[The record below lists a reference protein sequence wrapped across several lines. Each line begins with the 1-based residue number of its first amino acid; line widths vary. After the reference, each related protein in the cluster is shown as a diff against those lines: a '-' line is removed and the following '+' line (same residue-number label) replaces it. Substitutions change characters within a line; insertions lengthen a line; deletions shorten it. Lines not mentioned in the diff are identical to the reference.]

1 MRSERL
7 RCPPLRAAT
16 LVGGGF
22 ALYLLVRGVLVGR
35 GNLSRLALIGTVF
48 SSRAQLPSYLV
59 QVPGTGYDGQ
69 FFLRLALDPFNLHE
83 VAFGI
88 TMNGDYRFQRIV
100 YPMLG
105 WLLSGGDGHLV
116 PIALLVINVAA
127 VAVIA
132 ATAAALARDTQHPT
146 LVGVLVGGYFGYTL
160 SAGRDLAEPTA
171 AALAIAGM
179 YLFEHRHLVAASVLL
194 MLAALTLE
202 TELVIPVAIGIV
214 WLVGSLATRRV
225 RFNPIVFLLPGVAW
239 LGYQTLLEALL
250 GHIVIRSDLRGNL
263 GIPLVTVVRGIEAHL
278 RVLNATHL
286 IWFGQLG
293 VLTLFVVLAA
303 SSLRSPLVPTYLK
316 VAWGV
321 MLALALSLSGEVW
334 DHSSYF
340 RAIDLLW
347 MTSVLIWARSR
358 PRWWWPA
365 ACGVIATVVSAIP
378 LTVFL

>member
-1 MRSERL
+1 MRSAPARH
-7 RCPPLRAAT
+7 PSLRAAA

-22 ALYLLVRGVLVGR
+22 ALYLLIRGILVGR

-48 SSRAQLPSYLV
+48 SERAELPGYLV

-69 FFLRLALDPFNLHE
+69 FFLRLALDPFNLHQ

-100 YPMLG
+100 YPLLG

-116 PIALLVINVAA
+116 PLALLVINVAA
-127 VAVIA
+127 VATIA
-132 ATAAALARDTQHPT
+132 ATAAALARDTAHPT

-171 AALAIAGM
+171 AALAILGM

-202 TELVIPVAIGIV
+202 TELVIPVAIGVV
-214 WLVGSLATRRV
+214 WLVGTLTKRRIA
-225 RFNPIVFLLPGVAW
+225 FNPIVFLLPGAAW
-239 LGYQTLLEALL
+239 LGYQALLEALL
-250 GHIVIRSDLRGNL
+250 GHIAIRSDLRGNL

-278 RVLNATHL
+278 RLLDTTHL
-286 IWFGQLG
+286 IWFGQLA
-293 VLTLFVVLAA
+293 VLTLFVALAA
-303 SSLRSPLVPTYLK
+303 TSLRSPLVPTYLK
-316 VAWGV
+316 VAWGF
-321 MLALALSLSGEVW
+321 MLALTLSLSGEVW
-334 DHSSYF
+334 NHSSYF

-365 ACGVIATVVSAIP
+365 ACGVIATVVSSIP
-378 LTVFL
+378 LLAFL